1 MKKQLN
7 VVELTQAIVAM
18 NTINP
23 PGNELKCAAFLA
35 DILESSDFDT
45 QLVKFADGRA
55 NLIARKGHVD
65 GVKPIC
71 LTGHIDTVPLGHEPW
86 TQDPFNGEIIDG
98 KLYGRGSCD
107 MKGGVA
113 AIIVAAINIGKNLLN
128 TGGVTLIFTCGE
140 ETGCEGAKALCKMPE
155 VLGEASAIIV
165 GEPTSNKPLIGHKG
179 ALWLHAACKGV
190 TAHGSTPELGVN
202 AIYKASRSISQIEN
216 FGFDV
221 PPHEVMGN
229 PSINVGRMRGGI
241 NVNSV
246 PDHADFD
253 IDIRSIPSQSHS
265 EIRQNLKEFFEE
277 NVELEAT
284 IDVDSVFSEVSDF
297 WIKGVFE
304 CVENILG
311 YRPEVETANYFTD
324 ASVLSPAYGNPPTI
338 ILGPGDACMAHK
350 INEYCEVKK
359 LTQAVN
365 IYESIINL
373 SCKFPYK

>member
-1 MKKQLN
+1 MKKQLD
-7 VVELTQAIVAM
+7 VVGLTQAIVAM

-229 PSINVGRMRGGI
+229 PSINVGRMR
-241 NVNSV
+241 
-246 PDHADFD
+246 
-253 IDIRSIPSQSHS
+253 
-265 EIRQNLKEFFEE
+265 
-277 NVELEAT
+277 
-284 IDVDSVFSEVSDF
+284 
-297 WIKGVFE
+297 
-304 CVENILG
+304 
-311 YRPEVETANYFTD
+311 
-324 ASVLSPAYGNPPTI
+324 
-338 ILGPGDACMAHK
+338 
-350 INEYCEVKK
+350 
-359 LTQAVN
+359 
-365 IYESIINL
+365 
-373 SCKFPYK
+373 